1 MGAPLLDA
9 VEVTTGPNPIGAV
22 IWLHGLGAD
31 GHDFE
36 SIVPHLGVDPQHPL
50 RFVFPH
56 APRQPVTINGGMVMR
71 AWYDILAMTLQREV
85 DADGIR
91 RSAVAVSAL
100 IEREVARGIPP
111 SRIVLAGFS
120 QGGAMTLDM
129 GLRYPEKL
137 AGLMVLSAYLP
148 LPDALENAHPA
159 NAKTPI
165 FQGHG
170 TFDMMVPLAG
180 GRLAHEAL
188 LAAGYSATLQ
198 TYPVAH
204 GVHPTEIRDVGVW
217 LRGLFA

>member
-1 MGAPLLDA
+1 MLET
-9 VEVTTGPNPIGAV
+9 VEVSTGADPVGAV

-36 SIVPHLGVDPQHPL
+36 SIVPHLGIAADRPL

-56 APRQPVTINGGMVMR
+56 GPRQPVTINGGMVMR

-91 RSAVAVSAL
+91 RSAVLVEAL
-100 IEREVARGIPP
+100 IEREIARGIPA

-129 GLRYPEKL
+129 GLRYGKTL

-148 LPDALENAHPA
+148 LPDALTAAHAA
-159 NAKTPI
+159 NAQTPI

-170 TFDMMVPLAG
+170 TFDMVVPMAG
-180 GRLAHEAL
+180 GRMAHQAL
-188 LAAGYSATLQ
+188 LGAGYSVQ
-198 TYPVAH
+198 FETYPVAH
-204 GVHPTEIRDVGVW
+204 GVHPSEIRDVGVW
-217 LRGLFA
+217 LNGLFG